1 MINKIKNMNKIT
13 LYIILIIFVYII
25 LILLNF
31 IFGKID
37 DNYIKKDN
45 NYKKSEIKEI
55 SEFYKLDISYPRYMN
70 DEISAIVTDYLY
82 DYILNFK
89 KQSEKTNK
97 IETLNINYEIEKVDK
112 YTNILFTIEN
122 SLVPGEKYKSILID
136 EENKKEIFINKIY
149 GNNILNEIKEM
160 FYKKYSEYIYSH
172 IKDLVIEDFNF
183 SFKDGYINVYVNK
196 NIFSNNILY
205 DIYVSKVFDK
215 EKYVFEEVKADKYV
229 AFTFDD
235 GPSEYTSDIVDAFV
249 SNNSKAT
256 FFMLGNR
263 MKALGSVVNYV
274 KDNNME
280 IGSHTYSHKRL
291 TDLTKEE
298 ALEEINSTVIVY
310 NELTNENLTLLRP
323 PYGSINNEVMNL
335 SLFPLITWS
344 IDPKDWLN
352 KDPEYIKN
360 HVLETIYDGAI
371 ILMHDIYPTS
381 KEAVKMLIPELINN
395 GYKLV
400 TVSELAK
407 IKGKT
412 LVPGQI
418 VREIK

>member
-381 KEAVKMLIPELINN
+381 KEAVKMLIPELISN

>member
-1 MINKIKNMNKIT
+1 
-13 LYIILIIFVYII
+13 
-25 LILLNF
+25 
-31 IFGKID
+31 
-37 DNYIKKDN
+37 
-45 NYKKSEIKEI
+45 
-55 SEFYKLDISYPRYMN
+55 
-70 DEISAIVTDYLY
+70 
-82 DYILNFK
+82 
-89 KQSEKTNK
+89 
-97 IETLNINYEIEKVDK
+97 
-112 YTNILFTIEN
+112 
-122 SLVPGEKYKSILID
+122 
-136 EENKKEIFINKIY
+136 
-149 GNNILNEIKEM
+149 M

-381 KEAVKMLIPELINN
+381 KEAIKMLIPELINN

>member
-381 KEAVKMLIPELINN
+381 KEAIKMLIPELINN

>member
-55 SEFYKLDISYPRYMN
+55 SEFYKLDISYPRYMS

-381 KEAVKMLIPELINN
+381 KEAIKMLIPELINN

>member
-310 NELTNENLTLLRP
+310 NELTNENLILLRP

-381 KEAVKMLIPELINN
+381 KEAIKMLIPELINN